1 MKTVH
6 EFFTNSRMEDSQF
19 EYSWFHSWMVPFVR
33 VESLPLT
40 LRSRGASRRARMAE
54 SERQAEGLFG
64 LLLTHLT
71 QLFANGA

>member
-33 VESLPLT
+33 VESVALT

-54 SERQAEGLFG
+54 SERQAEELFQS
-64 LLLTHLT
+64 LLAES
-71 QLFANGA
+71 FG